1 MQGLV
6 KRELVH
12 MIEPAAGGHA
22 LGEAGDGDAF
32 GAEEVAQVAGGGL
45 AFDIAAHGED
55 DLLHGGGAQTVEQG
69 LDAQVLGGDVVERG
83 ELAPEHMVEA
93 GEGAGALKAEDI
105 GGLLDDADEACV
117 PLRAVAEGAV
127 LALFDVETALGA
139 GVDAV
144 VEVFQRVHKRLDA
157 AAALQ
162 EPEHEALGAAGPEAG
177 EGLDLRDHALQ
188 GRRVVEGGHERGR
201 GWKEPRFR
209 GMASQG
215 VH

>member
-1 MQGLV
+1 
-6 KRELVH
+6 
-12 MIEPAAGGHA
+12 MIEPTTGGHA
-22 LGEAGDGDAF
+22 LGQAGDGDAF

-55 DLLHGGGAQTVEQG
+55 DLLDSGGTHAVEQR
-69 LDAQVLGGDVVERG
+69 LDAEVLGCDVVERG
-83 ELAPEHMVEA
+83 ELPPEHVVEA
-93 GEGAGALKAEDI
+93 GEGTGALKAEDI
-105 GGLLDDADEACV
+105 GGLLDDADEACI

-127 LALFDVETALGA
+127 VALLDVEAALGA

-144 VEVFQRVHKRLDA
+144 VEVFQRVHERLDA

-162 EPEHEALGAAGPEAG
+162 EPEHEALGAAGAEAG

-188 GRRVVEGGHERGR
+188 GRRVVEGGHER
-201 GWKEPRFR
+201 WKEPRIR